1 MEDLRLYVLMRN
13 DLQSMSA
20 GRACAQANH
29 AASVFE
35 HRFGDQTRVQRW
47 KKQTKDG
54 FGTCIVLAASLEE
67 IEAVLKKINNTPI
80 KGWVVDPDYVI
91 RVTREVASLLH
102 QNYDAKFC
110 QFTFNYDLADETT
123 VAISRPEKTCAFV
136 FGDKEDLAPH
146 LGELP
151 LY

>member
-35 HRFGDQTRVQRW
+35 HRFGDRPRVKQW

-54 FGTCIVLAASLEE
+54 FGTCIVLTASLEQ
-67 IEAVLKKINNTPI
+67 IEAILKKIDTTPI

-91 RVTREVASLLH
+91 RVSREVAGLMH
-102 QNYDAKFC
+102 QNYDAKHCNFK
-110 QFTFNYDLADETT
+110 FNYDFADENT
-123 VAISRPEKTCAFV
+123 VPVSREEKTCAFV
-136 FGDKEDLAPH
+136 FGEKEEMALY
-146 LGELP
+146 LGDLP